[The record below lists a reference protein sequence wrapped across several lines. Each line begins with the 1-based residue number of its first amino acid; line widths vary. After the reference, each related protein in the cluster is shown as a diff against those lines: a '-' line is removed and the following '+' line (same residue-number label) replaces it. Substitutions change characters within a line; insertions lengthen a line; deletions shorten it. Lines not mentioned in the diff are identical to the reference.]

1 MVNIKEKIIEICN
14 SSNSLTET
22 DLKMLETYLQET
34 YLTKDFSIKVI
45 HSDQSFDMSFR
56 DNEFVI
62 NHKKYLDEWK
72 EKENSQNVFY
82 FFKSF
87 FHEYIHALRYK
98 NWQKNGL
105 DEYVNFTI
113 NTIFFQTY
121 FQRKGFDFY
130 SANYS
135 YSLVET
141 EAEVK
146 SAQLFLSEITSGELP
161 MFDVPEFKA
170 ILVNQINKNRI
181 LEFIKPFL
189 GIKKYPMYDTGV
201 IDTIINIIMTEP
213 EFIDEFP
220 IVKGV
225 FDTNSDL
232 IDMLLQYEKE
242 PLTLRKYLIIYLC
255 EEKMYTN
262 KNITEHIKR
271 LDIAEKKKVRDTI
284 DEIMNDEK
292 QRIEYVGSMKAIV
305 PKTFDEKEAMV
316 VNESINTQIA
326 IRKERVTNMTEF
338 FRIVS
343 SFINAG
349 EKIKI

>member
-14 SSNSLTET
+14 ASAPLTEA
-22 DLKMLETYLQET
+22 DLKMLEVYLQET

-45 HSDQSFDMSFR
+45 HIDQSFDMSFR
-56 DNEFVI
+56 DNEFII

-72 EKENSQNVFY
+72 ENGNLQNVFS

-121 FQRKGFDFY
+121 FQSKGFDFY

-135 YSLVET
+135 YALVET

-146 SAQLFLSEITSGELP
+146 SAQLFLSEITSGELS
-161 MFDVPEFKA
+161 MFDAPEFKA

-189 GIKKYPMYDTGV
+189 GTKKYSMYDTGV
-201 IDTIINIIMTEP
+201 IDTIINIIMTES
-213 EFIDEFP
+213 EFIDKFP

-242 PLTLRKYLIIYLC
+242 PVTLRKYLIIYLC

-271 LDIAEKKKVRDTI
+271 LDIAKKKKVRDNI
-284 DEIMNDEK
+284 YEIMNDEK
-292 QRIEYVGSMKAIV
+292 QRIEYIGSMKAIV

-316 VNESINTQIA
+316 VNESINAQIS

-338 FRIVS
+338 FGIVS

-349 EKIKI
+349 EKN